1 VQSPVF
7 NAPCKTD
14 AHCKEIYNTDYL
26 CKNDKC
32 GHDTLWQ
39 AKPAYILGFFL
50 IVIISAVANAGGL
63 GGGAVIVPVYMF
75 CFNFVTPEAIPMSKA
90 TILAGAIMNVCLIIN
105 KRVSDNKNKLLID
118 YGIAGACIPLLLAGT
133 MIGVMLT
140 KVLPPILTVIFL
152 TLYLVFSGWKM
163 FVKARKETA
172 KEKKRDEKEKVQREA
187 EEAAEPLKQAEEVEE

>member
-1 VQSPVF
+1 
-7 NAPCKTD
+7 
-14 AHCKEIYNTDYL
+14 
-26 CKNDKC
+26 
-32 GHDTLWQ
+32 
-39 AKPAYILGFFL
+39 
-50 IVIISAVANAGGL
+50 
-63 GGGAVIVPVYMF
+63 
-75 CFNFVTPEAIPMSKA
+75 MSKA

-118 YGIAGACIPLLLAGT
+118 IPLLLAGT